1 MGPNRHYMKRR
12 RYLAAAAMAGL
23 AGLSGCKGDI
33 APGAGRHLLGPDTDR
48 RRVSLAE
55 VDGTPDDV
63 PVDIDVEII
72 EALATADHP
81 VRIAVTTT
89 NQGSERAI
97 SVAEGGCC
105 LFNREKGGSDEE
117 GLWLYPAENTDH
129 EDRRGDRWVLDA
141 SGGRGYALYG
151 CNPRR
156 YATGESLTNEYEVW
170 DGYAVRGYFP
180 PGTYR
185 WAEAVQVYD
194 DPRAGFGGD
203 PDVEFVWGFS
213 LDVTVPE

>member
-1 MGPNRHYMKRR
+1 MKRR
-12 RYLAAAAMAGL
+12 RYLAAAGAAGL
-23 AGLSGCKGDI
+23 AGLAGCKGDV

-48 RRVSLAE
+48 RQVALAS
-55 VDGTPDDV
+55 VNATPDDS
-63 PVDIDVEII
+63 PIDIDVAVTEP
-72 EALATADHP
+72 LATADQP

-89 NQGSERAI
+89 NQGPERAI

-105 LFNREKGGSDEE
+105 LFNREKGGSDDPG
-117 GLWLYPAENTDH
+117 GLRLYLAESTDH
-129 EDRRGDRWVLDA
+129 EDRRGDRWVPDA
-141 SGGRGYALYG
+141 SGGRGDALYG

-156 YATGESLTNEYEVW
+156 YAGGSLTNEYELW
-170 DGYAVRGYFP
+170 DDYAVRGYFR
-180 PGTYR
+180 PGGYR
-185 WAEAVQVYD
+185 WSEAVQVYD